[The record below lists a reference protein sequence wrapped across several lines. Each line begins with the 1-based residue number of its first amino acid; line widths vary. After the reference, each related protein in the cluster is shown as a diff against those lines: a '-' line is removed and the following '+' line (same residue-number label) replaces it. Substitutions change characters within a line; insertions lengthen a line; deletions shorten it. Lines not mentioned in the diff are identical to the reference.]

1 MTGPFLRFWAQGG
14 QCRKSA
20 CIGRSCTLPNCD
32 GGTLSSIR
40 NHSSDIQSFHHM
52 RLSLNCEIAIKWW
65 NMEKIQIKTSLC
77 SDGPEKDS
85 NSNSKNSKN
94 LKFWKRWKN
103 KKEHKPPHHQ
113 THHKWASF
121 FKFKDAECKNK
132 NKKSTKH
139 RVTKPITNG
148 LHFSNLKMP
157 SAKILWRRMKRHHM
171 KNKAGTKQTGSH
183 CWH

>member
-1 MTGPFLRFWAQGG
+1 MTRPFLRFWAQGG

-32 GGTLSSIR
+32 GGTLSSIW

-103 KKEHKPPHHQ
+103 KK
-113 THHKWASF
+113 
-121 FKFKDAECKNK
+121 
-132 NKKSTKH
+132 STNH

-148 LHFSNLKMP
+148 LHFSNLKML
-157 SAKILWRRMKRHHM
+157 SAKIKIKRAQ
-171 KNKAGTKQTGSH
+171 NTGSPNPSQTGFIFQI
-183 CWH
+183 

>member
-65 NMEKIQIKTSLC
+65 NMEKIQIKTSSC
-77 SDGPEKDS
+77 SGGPEKDS

-103 KKEHKPPHHQ
+103 KK
-113 THHKWASF
+113 
-121 FKFKDAECKNK
+121 
-132 NKKSTKH
+132 STNH